1 MDDDFNTPVA
11 LAAIF
16 ELVRAINS
24 ARDAG
29 AGDDQLRSAQ
39 DILRELTGVLGLRL
53 AEKEGSAGAD
63 GFISLLVEVRAEVR
77 KQKLWTLSDLIRDRL
92 NELGVTLEDS
102 KEGSTWR
109 WS

>member
-1 MDDDFNTPVA
+1 
-11 LAAIF
+11 
-16 ELVRAINS
+16 
-24 ARDAG
+24 
-29 AGDDQLRSAQ
+29 
-39 DILRELTGVLGLRL
+39 
-53 AEKEGSAGAD
+53 
-63 GFISLLVEVRAEVR
+63 VR